1 MEFRELPSLT
11 AFHLGNRTI
20 KFPSLD
26 HVSVTEC
33 PKVKIFYSGVFSTP
47 KLASIQTQYTFK
59 EEGNGDL
66 DLNATIKEYW
76 EWEAKLET
84 CDQKFAEKVRCRIL
98 LLNTLSVPI
107 CLSYLKSQTF

>member
-1 MEFRELPSLT
+1 MTYLEFRELPSLT

-26 HVSVTEC
+26 HVNVTEC
-33 PKVKIFYSGVFSTP
+33 PKVKIFCSGVFSTP
-47 KLASIQTQYTFK
+47 KLASIQTQYMFK

-84 CDQKFAEKVRCRIL
+84 
-98 LLNTLSVPI
+98 S
-107 CLSYLKSQTF
+107 LKRYVAAFCY